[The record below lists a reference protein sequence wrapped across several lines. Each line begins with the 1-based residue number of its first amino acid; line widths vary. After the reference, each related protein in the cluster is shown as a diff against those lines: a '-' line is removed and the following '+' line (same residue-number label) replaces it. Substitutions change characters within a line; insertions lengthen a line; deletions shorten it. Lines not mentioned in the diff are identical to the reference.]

1 MKKSVLSA
9 AVLLAAL
16 CACQKEVPQPEEP
29 QKEASREYAVSI
41 TATKG
46 IDTKAL
52 ALNGKSIT
60 ATWGENDAVAVCVK
74 EGTIVGKLTP
84 ETAGESTTKLVG
96 TITMDDIAE
105 GTELYLQYP
114 YKEVPDGDKLWPD
127 ASYTGQDGTL
137 DTIAEEFDYA
147 TCGVKVEAVDDE
159 GIHTSKASFYNRQA
173 IVKFTLLSE
182 SGRDLEVK
190 KLLVA
195 SRSGC
200 LSGGFFYDNY
210 YSTSFLEII
219 PNEETNVVTV
229 ALHNDYTDYVSY
241 LPDSYTLVAVTL
253 DGIYTITTP
262 YVLIDDGKYHTASVH
277 MSPLSYSGYQESS
290 PWGVIGQLSQY
301 DVSWDNELNMWN
313 DGLYHHVAAHVKL
326 AAGDEFKL
334 RKNQNW
340 EVNLGGTLSS
350 APDVCP
356 VYQDGAN
363 LKVQYDGI
371 FDIYYFEEA
380 GLLLFVD
387 AYDPYPAYTEESEWS
402 IIGNLPIYSI
412 NWDDDLQMVTDGSS
426 HAFFGLELNASD
438 SFKFRQNQ
446 SWAYDL
452 GGTFGQIGTGF
463 DLAPAGADISVGTA
477 GVYDV
482 FLDPGNKIAVIFQ
495 TKGFKQ
501 SVLVNEPYVPDP
513 QPEVKGWNVIGVNGD
528 WANDILATESPA
540 GVWTAYFEADDIQSN
555 SFKWRKDGGWD
566 ENYGAEGTPEVHF
579 YPQSG
584 VPFSVVQNGQNIY
597 VNQGSYKTVL
607 DLTGT
612 TPVVT
617 VSEYS
622 EEDVWSLIGEFN
634 NWSADVDMTLVDG
647 VWVSPATLISPI
659 GFGFKIRKNHSWN
672 YSDRGLSRDN
682 TADPIELGVPYPVE
696 SGGNNIKP
704 PAAGTYIVTYDP
716 AAETIIVVQ
725 AE

>member
-1 MKKSVLSA
+1 MKKSVLSV

-29 QKEASREYAVSI
+29 QKGASREYAVSI

-190 KLLVA
+190 KLFVA

-210 YSTSFLEII
+210 FPTPSLEID
-219 PNEETNVVTV
+219 PNEVTNVITV
-229 ALHNDYTDYVSY
+229 ALHNDYTDNVSY
-241 LPDSYTLVAVTL
+241 LPDSYTIVAVTTG
-253 DGIYTITTP
+253 GIFTTTTP
-262 YVLIDDGKYHTASVH
+262 YALMDDGKYHTASVH

-334 RKNQNW
+334 RKNQDW
-340 EVNLGGTLSS
+340 AVNRGGNMPIV
-350 APDVCP
+350 APDAGP
-356 VYQDGAN
+356 VYQDGYN
-363 LKVQYDGI
+363 LKVEYNGT

-380 GLLLFVD
+380 ELLLFVD

-463 DLAPAGADISVGTA
+463 DLAQAGADISVGTA

-482 FLDPGNKIAVIFQ
+482 FLDPRNKIAVIFQ

-566 ENYGAEGTPEVHF
+566 ENYGAQDEDFH
-579 YPQSG
+579 PQSG
-584 VPFSVVQNGQNIY
+584 VPFTVYQGGYNIY
-597 VNQGSYKTVL
+597 VSQGSYKAVL
-607 DLTGT
+607 DLTGA

-622 EEDVWSLIGEFN
+622 EEDVWSLIGAFSD
-634 NWSADVDMTLVDG
+634 WAADVDMTLVEG
-647 VWVSPATLISPI
+647 KWVSPATQITD
-659 GFGFKIRKNHSWN
+659 GNNEFKIRKNHKWDDGFN
-672 YSDRGLSRDN
+672 RGG
-682 TADPIELGVPYPVE
+682 TFVELGVPFEAVNNGPNINVPV
-696 SGGNNIKP
+696 
-704 PAAGTYIVTYDP
+704 GTYIVTYDP
-716 AAETIIVVQ
+716 AAETITVVQ